1 MPESAVVYIFLMCIF
16 ILISGA
22 VMTLLFSSSKSAS
35 RYIAYVSS
43 IAASLLGIIASLLK
57 LFDSGNPVLMELK
70 TNFDFLGI
78 SFYIDNLSSFFI
90 LLISFLTLVVSIYSF
105 GYVKHYE
112 QKRNTGVLGSLYNL
126 FAASMLLV
134 VTSGHIFFF
143 LVSWEIMSLVSY
155 FLVVYENE
163 KTEVQKAGIIYL
175 VMTHIGTAFITAGF
189 VLLYKYSGQTGINLL
204 NTDGIPALVKN
215 MIFICLLIGFG
226 TKAGII
232 PLHVWLPHAHPA
244 APSNISALMSGVM
257 IKTAIY
263 GIVRFII
270 GSMSAEYL
278 WWGTAILIIGAVS
291 TVLGVAYALMEHN
304 IKRLLAYHSIENI
317 GIILMG
323 VGLSIIATV
332 NGNSMIGALALTA
345 ALFHTF
351 NHSIFKGLL
360 FLGAGAIHYSTGTKD
375 IEKLGGL
382 IKKMPYTAVFFLTG
396 ALAISAIPPF
406 NGFVSEWITY
416 QSMFQNLFASN
427 DSLKLVILISAALL
441 ALAGALAAYCFVKV
455 YGISFLGLP
464 RTSHAENAKEVPVSM
479 LAGMGILSVVCLLTG
494 IFPLFMI
501 KLLDSVNLQLLGTTI
516 AGNLQGFSSFVT
528 MPVTVEKSGISP
540 LGLVFLIVMLFS
552 VMYFVIS
559 TFTAKTVTRKYNTW
573 DCGYEK
579 LDSRMQYSATGYSK
593 PIRIVFRAIFRPQR
607 ELKVEEGGLPYF
619 IKSAKYTVS
628 TQSIFE
634 KYIYEPVI
642 RFVFKFARRVRFA
655 VQTGSIHAYLLYI
668 FAAIIL
674 MLVYYVFTSR
684 V

>member
-1 MPESAVVYIFLMCIF
+1 MPESAVANIFF
-16 ILISGA
+16 TSILILFSGA
-22 VMTLLFSSSKSAS
+22 VATLLFSSNKTVS
-35 RYIAYVSS
+35 RYIAYISS
-43 IAASLLGIIASLLK
+43 IAASLLGISISLIKLISEGKPFLIQLK
-57 LFDSGNPVLMELK
+57 S
-70 TNFDFLGI
+70 NFEFLSI
-78 SFYIDNLSSFFI
+78 SFYIDNLSAFFI

-155 FLVVYENE
+155 FLVIYENE
-163 KTEVQKAGIIYL
+163 KPEVQKAGIIYL

-189 VLLYKYSGQTGINLL
+189 VLLYKYTGQTGINLL
-204 NTDGIPALVKN
+204 NTEGIPASVKN
-215 MIFICLLIGFG
+215 IIFICFLIGFG

-232 PLHVWLPHAHPA
+232 PLHVWLPYAHPA

-257 IKTAIY
+257 IKTAVY
-263 GIVRFII
+263 GIVRFIL
-270 GSMSAEYL
+270 GSMSGEYL
-278 WWGTAILIIGAVS
+278 WWGTAILITGALS

-323 VGLSIIATV
+323 IGLSIIATV
-332 NGNSMIGALALTA
+332 NGNSLIGALALTA

-396 ALAISAIPPF
+396 ALAICAIPPF
-406 NGFVSEWITY
+406 NGFISEWITY
-416 QSMFQNLFASN
+416 QSMFLNLGASSN
-427 DSLKLVILISAALL
+427 ILKLVILISAALL

-455 YGISFLGLP
+455 FGITFLGLP
-464 RTSHAENAKEVPVSM
+464 RTPQAEDVKEVPASM
-479 LAGMGILSVVCLLTG
+479 LAGMGILSVVCLLAG

-501 KLLDSVNLQLLGTTI
+501 KLLDSVNIQLLGISITGRFDSISSFFTLPVT
-516 AGNLQGFSSFVT
+516 AGN
-528 MPVTVEKSGISP
+528 SGISP
-540 LGLVFLIVMLFS
+540 LGLLFLIVMLFS
-552 VMYFVIS
+552 LFYFIIS
-559 TFTAKTVTRKYNTW
+559 TFTSKTCIRKYNTW
-573 DCGYEK
+573 DCGFGK
-579 LDSRMQYSATGYSK
+579 LDSRMQYTATGYSK

-607 ELKVEEGGLPYF
+607 ELRVEEGKLPYF
-619 IKSAKYTVS
+619 IKSAKYNVS
-628 TQSIFE
+628 TQSVFE
-634 KYIYEPVI
+634 KYIYEPVV
-642 RFVFKFARRVRFA
+642 RFVFTFARKARFA
-655 VQTGSIHAYLLYI
+655 VQTGSIHTYLLYI
-668 FAAIIL
+668 LIAIIL
-674 MLVYYVFTSR
+674 MFIYYVLTS
-684 V
+684 